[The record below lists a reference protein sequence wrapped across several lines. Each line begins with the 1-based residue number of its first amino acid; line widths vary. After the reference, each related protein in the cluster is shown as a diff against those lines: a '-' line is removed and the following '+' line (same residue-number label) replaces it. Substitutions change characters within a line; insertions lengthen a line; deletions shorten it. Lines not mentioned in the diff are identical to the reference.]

1 MKIKEDLKV
10 LVTGG
15 TGFIGSHLV
24 EALIEKGIKVRV
36 FVRDRKKLKDLF
48 REDVEIIEG
57 DLLDPAS
64 IEKGVKGVDMVFHL
78 ASVINVGNVSD
89 DYYYR
94 VNVEGT
100 KNLLKASLKEN
111 VKKFIFSSSVNV
123 YPPISR
129 EKLNEDS
136 PCAPNEIL
144 GRTKLEAEKIIKNS
158 CEKSGMNFVNLRISR
173 VYGPR
178 DLSLLKLFKQ
188 INSGLFFMIGNGN
201 GLIQPIFIKDVV
213 GTLILSAEKD
223 EIKNETIIIAGSEI
237 LTKRE
242 FCNEIAA
249 ALGRHIPSFYIPVFL
264 AIPPIYLS
272 EKLFVLLKKDPI
284 LSRRRARFFL
294 TSQSFNTEKARR
306 ILNFEPKVNV
316 KEGIGLTVEWYRE
329 KNFI

>member
-1 MKIKEDLKV
+1 MKIKEGLKV
-10 LVTGG
+10 FVTGG

-36 FVRDRKKLKDLF
+36 FARDRKKSKDLF
-48 REDVEIIEG
+48 RENVEIVEG
-57 DLLDPAS
+57 DLLDSTS
-64 IEKGVKGVDMVFHL
+64 IERGVKGVDIVFHL

-89 DYYYR
+89 DYYYK

-123 YPPISR
+123 YPPISK
-129 EKLNEDS
+129 EKLTEDS
-136 PCAPNEIL
+136 PCAPDEIL
-144 GRTKLEAEKIIKNS
+144 GKAKLEAEKIIKNF
-158 CEKSGMNFVNLRISR
+158 CENSGLNFVNLRISR

-201 GLIQPIFIKDVV
+201 GLIQPIFVKDVV
-213 GTLILSAEKD
+213 EALMLSAEKD
-223 EIKNETIIIAGSEI
+223 EIKNEIIIIAGSEI

-242 FCNEIAA
+242 FCNEIAMV
-249 ALGRHIPSFYIPVFL
+249 LGRHIPSFYIPVFL

-272 EKLFVLLKKDPI
+272 EKLFVFLKKDPV

-294 TSQSFNTEKARR
+294 TSQSFNIDKARR
-306 ILNFEPKVNV
+306 LLNFEPKVNV
-316 KEGIGLTVEWYRE
+316 KEGLGLTIEWYRG
-329 KNFI
+329 KNLI